1 MCLAAL
7 RSLKTTC
14 LIPPSAFEAIER
26 SLAVGCK
33 SVVRNPSRGSPV
45 GGFKADPNVPLS
57 KTGLA
62 YPEDLMG
69 DADTIFDFHEGF
81 SYQRPLQ
88 ALQTPPAEKIF
99 HFVFRDSLP
108 MLIN

>member
-1 MCLAAL
+1 MMCFAAL

-33 SVVRNPSRGSPV
+33 SVVRNPSHGSPV
-45 GGFKADPNVPLS
+45 GGFKADPNIFLS

-88 ALQTPPAEKIF
+88 ALQALQTSSAE
-99 HFVFRDSLP
+99 
-108 MLIN
+108 

>member
-1 MCLAAL
+1 MVCLAAL
-7 RSLKTTC
+7 RSLKATC
-14 LIPPSAFEAIER
+14 LISPSAFEAIER

-33 SVVRNPSRGSPV
+33 SVVRNPSHGSPV
-45 GGFKADPNVPLS
+45 GGFKADPNMLLS

-81 SYQRPLQ
+81 SYQRPSQ
-88 ALQTPPAEKIF
+88 ALQTPSAE
-99 HFVFRDSLP
+99 
-108 MLIN
+108 

>member
-1 MCLAAL
+1 M
-7 RSLKTTC
+7 
-14 LIPPSAFEAIER
+14 F
-26 SLAVGCK
+26 
-33 SVVRNPSRGSPV
+33 
-45 GGFKADPNVPLS
+45 LS

-88 ALQTPPAEKIF
+88 ALQTSSAE
-99 HFVFRDSLP
+99 
-108 MLIN
+108 

>member
-1 MCLAAL
+1 MCFAAL

-33 SVVRNPSRGSPV
+33 SVVRNPSHGSPV
-45 GGFKADPNVPLS
+45 GGFKANSNVPLS

-81 SYQRPLQ
+81 SYQRPSQ
-88 ALQTPPAEKIF
+88 ALQTPSAE
-99 HFVFRDSLP
+99 
-108 MLIN
+108 

>member
-1 MCLAAL
+1 MCFAAL

-33 SVVRNPSRGSPV
+33 GVERNPSHGSPV
-45 GGFKADPNVPLS
+45 GGFEADPNVPLS

-81 SYQRPLQ
+81 PYQRPPQ
-88 ALQTPPAEKIF
+88 ALQTPSAE
-99 HFVFRDSLP
+99 
-108 MLIN
+108 

>member
-1 MCLAAL
+1 MCFAAL

-26 SLAVGCK
+26 YLAVGCK
-33 SVVRNPSRGSPV
+33 SVVRNPSHRSPV
-45 GGFKADPNVPLS
+45 GGFEADPNMLLT

-81 SYQRPLQ
+81 SYQRPTQ
-88 ALQTPPAEKIF
+88 ALQTPSAE
-99 HFVFRDSLP
+99 
-108 MLIN
+108 

>member
-7 RSLKTTC
+7 RSFKTLC
-14 LIPPSAFEAIER
+14 LTSPSAFEAIER
-26 SLAVGCK
+26 PLAVGCK
-33 SVVRNPSRGSPV
+33 SVVRNPSHRSPV
-45 GGFKADPNVPLS
+45 GGFEADPDVLRS
-57 KTGLA
+57 KARLA
-62 YPEDLMG
+62 HPEDLMG

>member
-7 RSLKTTC
+7 RSLKATC
-14 LIPPSAFEAIER
+14 LISPSTFEAIER
-26 SLAVGCK
+26 SLAVGSK
-33 SVVRNPSRGSPV
+33 SVVRNLSHGSPV
-45 GGFKADPNVPLS
+45 GGFKANSNVPLS

-88 ALQTPPAEKIF
+88 ALQTSSAE
-99 HFVFRDSLP
+99 
-108 MLIN
+108 

>member
-1 MCLAAL
+1 MCFAAL
-7 RSLKTTC
+7 RSLKAAY
-14 LIPPSAFEAIER
+14 LISPSAFEAIER
-26 SLAVGCK
+26 SLAVGRK
-33 SVVRNPSRGSPV
+33 SVMRYPSHGSPV
-45 GGFKADPNVPLS
+45 GGFKADPNMLLS

-88 ALQTPPAEKIF
+88 ALQTSSAE
-99 HFVFRDSLP
+99 
-108 MLIN
+108 